1 MNQEKIGKLIAE
13 LRKEKNLTQ
22 EELGRKLGVTKNAV
36 SKWERGLSLMDMSL
50 LKPLSVV
57 LDISIVEL
65 LNGEKISKEK
75 LNEKTEEV
83 VENTIDY
90 SRKEIK
96 KNKYINIAL
105 TTLIIIIV
113 LTLSFFTYKLI
124 LLERYTFKEPENVKE
139 VVEGLKI
146 KNELKIYKR
155 TIPENEYLQID
166 DIKLRNDFKD
176 YEKEEQPNLNVVNY
190 TLKENDKTKSHFS
203 FSKSSQNIDLFV
215 SNDINFYIPKDY
227 NVICPE
233 SSFTYADR
241 KYFLLKN
248 DINDDVDYINYV
260 RENYFIKNNILMD
273 RRTLMENFA
282 FNLFTATIIPN
293 VESITLITGDYR
305 GYIYNIKGVREVHII
320 RNDQSYMF
328 LFYGENLT
336 TDDYITD
343 LLSTLEIK

>member
-75 LNEKTEEV
+75 LNEKAEEV

-113 LTLSFFTYKLI
+113 LALSFFTYKLI

-215 SNDINFYIPKDY
+215 SNDINFYISK
-227 NVICPE
+227 
-233 SSFTYADR
+233 
-241 KYFLLKN
+241 
-248 DINDDVDYINYV
+248 
-260 RENYFIKNNILMD
+260 
-273 RRTLMENFA
+273 
-282 FNLFTATIIPN
+282 
-293 VESITLITGDYR
+293 
-305 GYIYNIKGVREVHII
+305 
-320 RNDQSYMF
+320 
-328 LFYGENLT
+328 
-336 TDDYITD
+336 
-343 LLSTLEIK
+343 

>member
-203 FSKSSQNIDLFV
+203 FSKLSQNIDLFV

-227 NVICPE
+227 NVTCPE

>member
-75 LNEKTEEV
+75 LNEKAEEV

-113 LTLSFFTYKLI
+113 LTLIFFTYKLI

-190 TLKENDKTKSHFS
+190 TLKENDKTNSHFS

-227 NVICPE
+227 NVTCPE